1 MEKVTAKEL
10 IPAGKLLPVFGKVAA
25 EYDWPGELAQA
36 LKGILGPDW
45 FLWTLMAICSR
56 ETRFGLLLDKN
67 GTGDRG
73 HGLGLMQIDDRS
85 YPKFRQRN
93 YRDPETNISK
103 AAAVLQEKYDYLADH
118 FGLFAA
124 DYARLWWGA
133 VAAYNCGEG
142 NVRQALEAG
151 HGVDHRTTGGDYA
164 ADVKG
169 RAVCLARELG
179 LGR

>member
-1 MEKVTAKEL
+1 MGKVTPQEL
-10 IPAGKLLPVFGKVAA
+10 KTARGLLPVFQKVAA
-25 EYDWPGELAQA
+25 EIEWPEELRQV
-36 LKGILGPDW
+36 LELLLGPDW
-45 FLWTLMAICSR
+45 YVWTLMGICSR

-85 YPKFRQRN
+85 FPEFRHRN
-93 YRDPETNISK
+93 YRDPETNISM
-103 AAAVLQEKYDYLADH
+103 AGDVLKGKYDYLADH
-118 FGLFAA
+118 FGLFAE

-142 NVRQALEAG
+142 NVRKALERG
-151 HGVDHRTTGGDYA
+151 RGVDQYTTGKDYS

-169 RAVCLARELG
+169 RAVYLAREL
-179 LGR
+179 